1 MDHFL
6 AFLSSNFCPLKNVKV
21 ARFARN
27 VECDFFCDFQTF
39 YSDLKTYF
47 TTFFFI
53 EIDASS
59 NFLWVVDSG
68 NSGIF
73 TQPRFKC
80 QAKLVQ
86 IHLTKAPVL
95 KIVHEFP
102 REIISKKSIIMD
114 MVILGSPNREFFM
127 SDIVQ
132 GCIIKYS
139 QQEKKAV
146 KIQSLEYM
154 KPINTPIKINGHF
167 LYLHFGVTGLSLVNV
182 SPHW

>member
-1 MDHFL
+1 MRLFG
-6 AFLSSNFCPLKNVKV
+6 
-21 ARFARN
+21 
-27 VECDFFCDFQTF
+27 DFQTLQRLF
-39 YSDLKTYF
+39 KDVFDYF
-47 TTFFFI
+47 SFI

-80 QAKLVQ
+80 HAKLVQ

-95 KIVHEFP
+95 KIVHEFS

-114 MVILGSPNREFFM
+114 MVILGIPNREFFM

-182 SPHW
+182 SPHWLKTKKSLISLHFLGDTVFWNFI